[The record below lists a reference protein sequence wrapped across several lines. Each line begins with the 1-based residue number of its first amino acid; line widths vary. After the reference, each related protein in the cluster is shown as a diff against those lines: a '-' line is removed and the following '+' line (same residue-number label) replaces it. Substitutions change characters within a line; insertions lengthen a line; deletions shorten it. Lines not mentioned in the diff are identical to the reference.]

1 MASASKNQRAYRAS
15 NNTVAQYVR
24 RLYSRSSTLLICE
37 AVLFAAIGVFMFV
50 RPLWALSTIM
60 LVAGIVLVAFG
71 AYRTIVG
78 LAGDGRPGT
87 SRGLDITFGLLNVL
101 IGILFCLF
109 PFSVVYMFAILFL
122 AKAVQSL
129 VFSINMARA
138 RFGHYIFSLIV
149 SVILVAIA
157 VMILVFPAVGAVTM
171 IYYLAITL
179 LLYALADIYMY
190 LELRRMKNMLS
201 E

>member
-1 MASASKNQRAYRAS
+1 MATKSRAM
-15 NNTVAQYVR
+15 NNPIAQYVR
-24 RLYSRSSTLLICE
+24 RLYSRSTTLLLCE
-37 AVLFAAIGVFMFV
+37 AVLFAAIGVLMFV
-50 RPLWALSTIM
+50 KPLWFLATVMFVI
-60 LVAGIVLVAFG
+60 GIILAAFG

-101 IGILFCLF
+101 IGVLFCVF
-109 PFSVVYMFAILFL
+109 PFSIVYMFAILFL
-122 AKAVQSL
+122 AKAIQAL

-171 IYYLAITL
+171 VYYLAISL

-190 LELRRMKNMLS
+190 LELRRMKRYVTD
-201 E
+201 

>member
-1 MASASKNQRAYRAS
+1 MATKSRAM
-15 NNTVAQYVR
+15 NNPIAQYVR
-24 RLYSRSSTLLICE
+24 RLYSRSTTLLLCE
-37 AVLFAAIGVFMFV
+37 AVLFAAIGVLMFIKPLWFLATVMFV
-50 RPLWALSTIM
+50 I
-60 LVAGIVLVAFG
+60 GIILAAFG

-101 IGILFCLF
+101 IGVLFCVF
-109 PFSVVYMFAILFL
+109 PFSIVYMFAILFL
-122 AKAVQSL
+122 AKAIQAL

-171 IYYLAITL
+171 VYYLAISL

-190 LELRRMKNMLS
+190 LELRRMKRYVAD
-201 E
+201 

>member
-1 MASASKNQRAYRAS
+1 MATKSRAM
-15 NNTVAQYVR
+15 NNPIAQYVR
-24 RLYSRSSTLLICE
+24 RLYSRSTTLLLCE
-37 AVLFAAIGVFMFV
+37 AVLFAAIGVLMFIKPLWFLATVMFV
-50 RPLWALSTIM
+50 I
-60 LVAGIVLVAFG
+60 GIILAAFG

-78 LAGDGRPGT
+78 LAGDGGPGT

-101 IGILFCLF
+101 IGVLFCVF
-109 PFSVVYMFAILFL
+109 PFSIVYMFAILFL
-122 AKAVQSL
+122 AKAIQAL

-171 IYYLAITL
+171 VYYLAISL

-190 LELRRMKNMLS
+190 LELRRMKRYVAD
-201 E
+201 

>member
-1 MASASKNQRAYRAS
+1 MATKPRAT
-15 NNTVAQYVR
+15 NNPVAQYVR
-24 RLYSRSSTLLICE
+24 RLYSRSTTLLLCE
-37 AVLFAAIGVFMFV
+37 AALFAAIGVLMFIKPLWFLATVMFV
-50 RPLWALSTIM
+50 I
-60 LVAGIVLVAFG
+60 GIILAAFG

-87 SRGLDITFGLLNVL
+87 SRGVDITFGLLNVL
-101 IGILFCLF
+101 IGVLFCVF
-109 PFSVVYMFAILFL
+109 PFSIVYMFAILFL
-122 AKAVQSL
+122 AKAIQAL

-171 IYYLAITL
+171 VYYLAISL

-190 LELRRMKNMLS
+190 LELRRMKRYVTD
-201 E
+201 

>member
-78 LAGDGRPGT
+78 LAG
-87 SRGLDITFGLLNVL
+87 
-101 IGILFCLF
+101 
-109 PFSVVYMFAILFL
+109 
-122 AKAVQSL
+122 
-129 VFSINMARA
+129 
-138 RFGHYIFSLIV
+138 
-149 SVILVAIA
+149 
-157 VMILVFPAVGAVTM
+157 
-171 IYYLAITL
+171 
-179 LLYALADIYMY
+179 
-190 LELRRMKNMLS
+190 
-201 E
+201 

>member
-1 MASASKNQRAYRAS
+1 M
-15 NNTVAQYVR
+15 NNPIAQYVR
-24 RLYSRSSTLLICE
+24 RLYSRSTTLLLCE
-37 AVLFAAIGVFMFV
+37 AVLFAAIGVLMFIKPLWFLATVMFV
-50 RPLWALSTIM
+50 I
-60 LVAGIVLVAFG
+60 GIILAAFG

-101 IGILFCLF
+101 IGVLFCVF
-109 PFSVVYMFAILFL
+109 PFSIVYMFAILFL
-122 AKAVQSL
+122 AKAIQAL

-171 IYYLAITL
+171 VYYLAISL

-190 LELRRMKNMLS
+190 LELRRMKRYVAD
-201 E
+201 

>member
-1 MASASKNQRAYRAS
+1 MATKPRAM
-15 NNTVAQYVR
+15 NNSIAQYVR
-24 RLYSRSSTLLICE
+24 RLYSRSTTLLLCE
-37 AVLFAAIGVFMFV
+37 AVLFAAIGVLMFIKPLWFLATVMFV
-50 RPLWALSTIM
+50 I
-60 LVAGIVLVAFG
+60 GIILAAFG

-101 IGILFCLF
+101 IGVLFCVF
-109 PFSVVYMFAILFL
+109 PFSIVYMFAILFL
-122 AKAVQSL
+122 AKAIQAL

-171 IYYLAITL
+171 VYYLAISL

-190 LELRRMKNMLS
+190 LELRRMKRYVTD
-201 E
+201 

>member
-1 MASASKNQRAYRAS
+1 MATKSRAM
-15 NNTVAQYVR
+15 NNPIAQYVR
-24 RLYSRSSTLLICE
+24 RLYSRSTTLLLCE
-37 AVLFAAIGVFMFV
+37 AVLFAAIGVLMFIKPLWFLATVMFV
-50 RPLWALSTIM
+50 I
-60 LVAGIVLVAFG
+60 GIILAAFG

-101 IGILFCLF
+101 IGVLFCVF
-109 PFSVVYMFAILFL
+109 PFSIVYMFAILFL
-122 AKAVQSL
+122 AKAIQAL

-171 IYYLAITL
+171 VYYLAISL

-190 LELRRMKNMLS
+190 LELRRMKRYVTD
-201 E
+201 

>member
-1 MASASKNQRAYRAS
+1 MATKSRAM
-15 NNTVAQYVR
+15 NNPIAQYVR
-24 RLYSRSSTLLICE
+24 RLYSRSTTLLLCE
-37 AVLFAAIGVFMFV
+37 AVLFAAIGVLMFIK
-50 RPLWALSTIM
+50 PLWFLATVMCVI
-60 LVAGIVLVAFG
+60 GIILAAFG

-101 IGILFCLF
+101 IGVLFCVF
-109 PFSVVYMFAILFL
+109 PFSIVYMFAILFL
-122 AKAVQSL
+122 AKAIQAL

-171 IYYLAITL
+171 VYYLAISL

-190 LELRRMKNMLS
+190 LELRRMKRYVAD
-201 E
+201 

>member
-1 MASASKNQRAYRAS
+1 MATKSRAM
-15 NNTVAQYVR
+15 NNPIAQYVR
-24 RLYSRSSTLLICE
+24 RLYSRSTTLLLCE
-37 AVLFAAIGVFMFV
+37 AVLFAAIGVLMFIKPLWFLATVMFV
-50 RPLWALSTIM
+50 I
-60 LVAGIVLVAFG
+60 GIILAAFG

-101 IGILFCLF
+101 IGVL
-109 PFSVVYMFAILFL
+109 LFL
-122 AKAVQSL
+122 AKAIQAL

-171 IYYLAITL
+171 VYYLAISL

-190 LELRRMKNMLS
+190 LELRRMKRYVAD
-201 E
+201 

>member
-1 MASASKNQRAYRAS
+1 MATKPRAT
-15 NNTVAQYVR
+15 NNPVAQYVR
-24 RLYSRSSTLLICE
+24 RLYSRSTTLLICE
-37 AVLFAAIGVFMFV
+37 AVLFAAIGVLMFIKPLWFLATVMFV
-50 RPLWALSTIM
+50 
-60 LVAGIVLVAFG
+60 VGIILAAFG

-101 IGILFCLF
+101 IGVLFCVF
-109 PFSVVYMFAILFL
+109 PFSIVYMFAILFL
-122 AKAVQSL
+122 AKAIQAL

-171 IYYLAITL
+171 VYYLAISL

-190 LELRRMKNMLS
+190 LELRRMKRYVTD
-201 E
+201 